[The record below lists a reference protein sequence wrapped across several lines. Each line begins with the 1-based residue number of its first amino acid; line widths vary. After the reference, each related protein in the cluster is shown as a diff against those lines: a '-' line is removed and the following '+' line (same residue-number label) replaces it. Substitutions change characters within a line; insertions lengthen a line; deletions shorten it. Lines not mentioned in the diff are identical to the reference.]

1 MADALQPVFHGLHSH
16 AEKFRELVFAAE
28 RDARI
33 VQQPDVDVIVL
44 CCRGA
49 DVLHAASL
57 HAARLRLVAKTR
69 GVL

>member
-1 MADALQPVFHGLHSH
+1 VL
-16 AEKFRELVFAAE
+16 AAE

-44 CCRGA
+44 CSRGA

-57 HAARLRLVAKTR
+57 HAARLVLVAETR
-69 GVL
+69 CVL